1 MEKSTRDAAWVGT
14 WALVCMAADTRA
26 LCKAFKAV
34 DITATQRCRHDGQLI
49 LHTAFHLHGAA
60 GCTHAPLL
68 TRHAYVE
75 GTYEEY
81 DLMQGFCKEG
91 LAHFRFHPANLPER
105 STWHPPT
112 IARFESN
119 SEHLQ
124 NAQRCYSLIESNEQ
138 LV

>member
-1 MEKSTRDAAWVGT
+1 M
-14 WALVCMAADTRA
+14 
-26 LCKAFKAV
+26 
-34 DITATQRCRHDGQLI
+34 
-49 LHTAFHLHGAA
+49 
-60 GCTHAPLL
+60 
-68 TRHAYVE
+68 E
-75 GTYEEY
+75 GTYEECVRRVY
-81 DLMQGFCKEG
+81 DFCKEG

>member
-1 MEKSTRDAAWVGT
+1 MRRPWVGT

-34 DITATQRCRHDGQLI
+34 DITATRRCRHDGQLI

-68 TRHAYVE
+68 TRHAYVSVREYVE

-81 DLMQGFCKEG
+81 DRRVYDFCKEG
-91 LAHFRFHPANLPER
+91 LPGTLPLPPAAR
-105 STWHPPT
+105 S
-112 IARFESN
+112 I
-119 SEHLQ
+119 
-124 NAQRCYSLIESNEQ
+124 
-138 LV
+138 